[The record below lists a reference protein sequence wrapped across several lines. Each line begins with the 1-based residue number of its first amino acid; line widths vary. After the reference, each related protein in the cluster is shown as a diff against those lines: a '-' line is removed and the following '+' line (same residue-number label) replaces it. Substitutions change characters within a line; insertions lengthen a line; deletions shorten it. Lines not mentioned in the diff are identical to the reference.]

1 MQFSYFPK
9 MDFHGPQDYLI
20 ALALIVI
27 LSYFFNILSKLTR
40 IPSVLMLI
48 STGVGI
54 AYALKSFGGPAIEE
68 ASLRPI
74 LEILGTVGIIMIVL
88 EAALDLEL
96 TRDKKHLIW
105 SSLALSVAELVTTTA
120 LISSLIHYS
129 MDAPWSSSVIYAIP
143 LSILSSAIV
152 IPSVG
157 GLGHHKK
164 EFMIYQST
172 FSDILGIMIFY
183 FTIEAVEA
191 ETAFDV
197 AKTFSWSFLFSMVI
211 SVILSYLLV
220 FILQNIKSQVKLFLL
235 IAVLILLYSVGK
247 RLHLSPLLIIL
258 IFGLILNNSKL
269 FFQGRLAKW
278 LKFSIMEGLLKDFR
292 LITLESSFVIRTFF
306 FVVFGITIDL
316 PSLMSP
322 FVFIFSTIALL
333 GMYVLRDLWMNV
345 FVGRDNKP
353 ELYIAPRG
361 LITILLFFN
370 IPESHAIAKF
380 ENGILLYIIIA
391 TSIVMT
397 WSLIAYEPKGEDK
410 KKKSSSA
417 ANVD

>member
-1 MQFSYFPK
+1 
-9 MDFHGPQDYLI
+9 MDFSKPLDYLI

-27 LSYFFNILSKLTR
+27 LSYFFNILSRFTR

-48 STGVGI
+48 GTGVGI
-54 AYALKSFGGPAIEE
+54 GYGLETLISPEFNLLP
-68 ASLRPI
+68 L

-96 TRDKKHLIW
+96 TKDKRHLIW
-105 SSLALSVAELVTTTA
+105 SSLILSIFELGSTIA
-120 LISSLIHYS
+120 LISALIHYGL
-129 MDAPWSSSVIYAIP
+129 DAGWQSSVIYAIP

-157 GLGHHKK
+157 SLSHHKK

-172 FSDILGIMIFY
+172 FSDILGIMVFY
-183 FTIEAVEA
+183 FTIEAFKA
-191 ETAFDV
+191 EGPAEL
-197 AKTFSWSFLFSMVI
+197 AGTFSWSFLFSLVI

-220 FILQNIKSQVKLFLL
+220 FILQNIKTQVKLFLL
-235 IAVLILLYSVGK
+235 IAVLILIYAIGK
-247 RLHLSPLLIIL
+247 SYHLSPLLIIL

-269 FFQGRLAKW
+269 FFQGKLAKW
-278 LKFSIMEGLLKDFR
+278 LNYSVMEGLLKDFR
-292 LITLESSFVIRTFF
+292 LITLESSFIIRTFF
-306 FVVFGITIDL
+306 FVVFGMTIDL

-333 GMYVLRDLWMNV
+333 GMYALRDLWMNV
-345 FVGRDNKP
+345 FVGRNNKP

-370 IPESHAIAKF
+370 IPEEHNIAKF

-397 WSLIAYEPKGEDK
+397 WSLISYEPKSGK
-410 KKKSSSA
+410 KKEK
-417 ANVD
+417 

>member
-1 MQFSYFPK
+1 
-9 MDFHGPQDYLI
+9 MDFSTPQDYLI

-27 LSYFFNILSKLTR
+27 LSYFFNILSRVTR

-48 STGVGI
+48 GTGVGI
-54 AYALKSFGGPAIEE
+54 GYGMKSLGAGE
-68 ASLRPI
+68 LNLLPI

-96 TRDKKHLIW
+96 TRDKTHLIW
-105 SSLALSVAELVTTTA
+105 SSLALSVAELVTTIA
-120 LISSLIHYS
+120 LISSLIHFS
-129 MDAPWSSSVIYAIP
+129 MDAPWESSVIYAIP

-157 GLGHHKK
+157 SLSHHKK

-183 FTIEAVEA
+183 FALEAFHA
-191 ETAFDV
+191 ETAADV
-197 AKTFSWSFLFSMVI
+197 AVTFSWSILFSLAI
-211 SVILSYLLV
+211 SIILSYLLV
-220 FILQNIKSQVKLFLL
+220 FILQNIKTEVKLFLL
-235 IAVLILLYSVGK
+235 IALLILIYSVGK

-269 FFQGRLAKW
+269 FFRGKLSKW
-278 LKFSIMEGLLKDFR
+278 LKYSVMEGLLKDFR
-292 LITLESSFVIRTFF
+292 LITLESSFIIRTFF
-306 FVVFGITIDL
+306 FIVFGITIEL
-316 PSLMSP
+316 PSLLSP
-322 FVFIFSTIALL
+322 MVFIFSTIALL
-333 GMYVLRDLWMNV
+333 GMYALRDLWMNV
-345 FVGRDNKP
+345 FVGKDNKP

-370 IPESHAIAKF
+370 IPSEHNIENF
-380 ENGILLYIIIA
+380 DNGILLYIIIA

-397 WSLIAYEPKGEDK
+397 WSLISYEPKAGSDKEPKAKSASSED
-410 KKKSSSA
+410 A
-417 ANVD
+417 

>member
-1 MQFSYFPK
+1 
-9 MDFHGPQDYLI
+9 MDFSSSQDYLI

-27 LSYFFNILSKLTR
+27 LSYFFNILSRLTR

-48 STGVGI
+48 GTGVGI
-54 AYALKSFGGPAIEE
+54 GYGLKALNIETPG
-68 ASLRPI
+68 LMPI

-96 TRDKKHLIW
+96 TREKRHMIW
-105 SSLALSVAELVTTTA
+105 SSLILSLFELVTTAA
-120 LISSLIHYS
+120 LISALIHYS
-129 MDAPWSSSVIYAIP
+129 MDASWQSSIIYALP

-157 GLGHHKK
+157 SLSHQKR

-183 FTIEAVEA
+183 FAIEGFEA
-191 ETAFDV
+191 DGLGELAL
-197 AKTFSWSFLFSMVI
+197 TFSWSFLFSLVI
-211 SVILSYLLV
+211 SIVISYALV
-220 FILQNIKSQVKLFLL
+220 FILQNIKTQVKLFLL
-235 IAVLILLYSVGK
+235 MAVLVLIYAVGK
-247 RLHLSPLLIIL
+247 KEHLSPLLIIL

-269 FFQGRLAKW
+269 FFQGKLAKW
-278 LKFSIMEGLLKDFR
+278 LKYSVMEGLLKDFR
-292 LITLESSFVIRTFF
+292 LVTLESSFIIRTFF
-306 FVVFGITIDL
+306 FIVFGMSIDL

-333 GMYVLRDLWMNV
+333 GMYVIRDLWMNV
-345 FVGRDNKP
+345 FVGRDTKP
-353 ELYIAPRG
+353 ELYLAPRG

-370 IPESHAIAKF
+370 IPEEYEIASF

-391 TSIVMT
+391 TSLVMT
-397 WSLIAYEPKGEDK
+397 WSLISYEPKSGKVK
-410 KKKSSSA
+410 KGPVA
-417 ANVD
+417 AEEN

>member
-1 MQFSYFPK
+1 
-9 MDFHGPQDYLI
+9 MDFSTPLDYLI

-48 STGVGI
+48 GTGVGI
-54 AYALKSFGGPAIEE
+54 KFGLDSIAPDID
-68 ASLRPI
+68 LLPL

-96 TRDKKHLIW
+96 TRDKRHLIW
-105 SSLALSVAELVTTTA
+105 SSLVLSIFELASTIA
-120 LISSLIHYS
+120 LISALIHYS
-129 MDAPWSSSVIYAIP
+129 LDAEWSSSVIYAIP

-157 GLGHHKK
+157 SLSHHKK

-172 FSDILGIMIFY
+172 FSDILGIMVFY
-183 FTIEAVEA
+183 FAIEAFKADGAA
-191 ETAFDV
+191 ELV
-197 AKTFSWSFLFSMVI
+197 GTFSWSFLFSLVI
-211 SVILSYLLV
+211 SIILSYLLV
-220 FILQNIKSQVKLFLL
+220 FILQNIKTQVKLFLL
-235 IAVLILLYSVGK
+235 IAVLILIYAIGK
-247 RLHLSPLLIIL
+247 SYHLSPLLIIL

-269 FFQGRLAKW
+269 FFRGKLAKW
-278 LKFSIMEGLLKDFR
+278 LKYSVMESLLKDFR
-292 LITLESSFVIRTFF
+292 LITLESSFIIRTFF
-306 FVVFGITIDL
+306 FVVFGMTIDL

-333 GMYVLRDLWMNV
+333 GMYALRDFWMNV
-345 FVGRDNKP
+345 FVGKNNKP

-370 IPESHAIAKF
+370 IPAEHNIAKF

-391 TSIVMT
+391 SSLVMT
-397 WSLIAYEPKGEDK
+397 WSLISYEPKSGKNKEQA
-410 KKKSSSA
+410 SIEPVA
-417 ANVD
+417 EE

>member
-1 MQFSYFPK
+1 MSFSYFPV

-54 AYALKSFGGPAIEE
+54 AYALRTFGGPVVEE
-68 ASLRPI
+68 ANLRPI

-96 TRDKKHLIW
+96 TRDKRHLIW
-105 SSLALSVAELVTTTA
+105 SSLALSIAELVTTTA
-120 LISSLIHYS
+120 LISALIHYS

-157 GLGHHKK
+157 SLGHHKK

-191 ETAFDV
+191 ETAWDV

-235 IAVLILLYSVGK
+235 IAVLILLYAVGK

-278 LKFSIMEGLLKDFR
+278 LKFSIMETLLKDFR

-306 FVVFGITIDL
+306 FVVFGITIHL
-316 PSLMSP
+316 PSLLSP
-322 FVFIFSTIALL
+322 FVFIFSTVALL

-370 IPESHAIAKF
+370 IPESHAISNF

-397 WSLIAYEPKGEDK
+397 WSLIAYEPKGESK
-410 KKKSSSA
+410 KEKNPKASTE
-417 ANVD
+417 

>member
-1 MQFSYFPK
+1 
-9 MDFHGPQDYLI
+9 MDFSSSQDYLI

-27 LSYFFNILSKLTR
+27 LSYFFNILSKKTR

-48 STGVGI
+48 GTGVGI
-54 AYALKSFGGPAIEE
+54 GYAIKAVGSPEVNL
-68 ASLRPI
+68 LPI

-96 TRDKKHLIW
+96 TADKKHMIW
-105 SSLALSVAELVTTTA
+105 SSLVLSFFELVSTAA

-129 MDAPWSSSVIYAIP
+129 LDASWQSSIIYAIP

-157 GLGHHKK
+157 SLGHHKR

-183 FTIEAVEA
+183 FVIEGFEA
-191 ETAFDV
+191 EGASEL
-197 AKTFSWSFLFSMVI
+197 ALTFSWSFLFSIFI
-211 SVILSYLLV
+211 SIILSYALV
-220 FILQNIKSQVKLFLL
+220 YILQNIRTQVKLFLL
-235 IAVLILLYSVGK
+235 IAVLILLYAVGK
-247 RLHLSPLLIIL
+247 KYHLSSLLIIL

-269 FFQGRLAKW
+269 FFRGVLQKW
-278 LKFSIMEGLLKDFR
+278 LKSDVMDGLLKDFR
-292 LITLESSFVIRTFF
+292 LITLESSFIIRTFF

-316 PSLMSP
+316 PSLLSP

-370 IPESHAIAKF
+370 IPAEYNIPTF

-391 TSIVMT
+391 TSLVMT
-397 WSLIAYEPKGEDK
+397 WSLLSYEPNSGTRK
-410 KKKSSSA
+410 KLSD
-417 ANVD
+417 VQEV

>member
-1 MQFSYFPK
+1 

-27 LSYFFNILSKLTR
+27 VSYFFNILSKLTR

-54 AYALKSFGGPAIEE
+54 TYALKSFGGPAVEE

-96 TRDKKHLIW
+96 TRDKRHLIW
-105 SSLALSVAELVTTTA
+105 SSLALSVAELVTVTA
-120 LISSLIHYS
+120 LISALIHYS
-129 MDAPWSSSVIYAIP
+129 MDAPWSSSLIYAIP

-191 ETAFDV
+191 ETAWDV

-235 IAVLILLYSVGK
+235 IAVLILLYAVGK

-278 LKFSIMEGLLKDFR
+278 LKFSIMKTLLKDFR

-306 FVVFGITIDL
+306 FVVFGITIHL

-322 FVFIFSTIALL
+322 FVFIFSTVALL

-370 IPESHAIAKF
+370 IPESHAISNF

-397 WSLIAYEPKGEDK
+397 WSLIAYEPKGESK
-410 KKKSSSA
+410 KEKKSTSA
-417 ANVD
+417 TTE

>member
-1 MQFSYFPK
+1 

-54 AYALKSFGGPAIEE
+54 TYALKSFGGPAVEE

-96 TRDKKHLIW
+96 TRDKRHLIW

-120 LISSLIHYS
+120 LISALIHYS
-129 MDAPWSSSVIYAIP
+129 MDAPWSSSLIYAIP

-191 ETAFDV
+191 ETAWDV

-235 IAVLILLYSVGK
+235 IAVLILLYAVGK

-278 LKFSIMEGLLKDFR
+278 LKFSIMKTLLKDFR

-306 FVVFGITIDL
+306 FVVFGITIHL

-322 FVFIFSTIALL
+322 FVFIFSTVALL

-370 IPESHAIAKF
+370 IPESHAIGKF

-397 WSLIAYEPKGEDK
+397 WSLIAYEPKGESK
-410 KKKSSSA
+410 KEKKSTSA
-417 ANVD
+417 TTE

>member
-1 MQFSYFPK
+1 
-9 MDFHGPQDYLI
+9 MDFSTPQDYLI
-20 ALALIVI
+20 ALALIII

-48 STGVGI
+48 GTGVGI
-54 AYALKSFGGPAIEE
+54 GYGLKALNQGDFN
-68 ASLRPI
+68 LLPI

-96 TRDKKHLIW
+96 TKDKRHLIY
-105 SSLALSVAELVTTTA
+105 SSLVLSIVELASTIA
-120 LISSLIHYS
+120 LISALIHYS
-129 MDAPWSSSVIYAIP
+129 MDANWQDSIIYAIP

-157 GLGHHKK
+157 SLSHNKK

-172 FSDILGIMIFY
+172 FSDILGIMVFY
-183 FTIEAVEA
+183 FTIEAFEA
-191 ETAFDV
+191 ETAGDL
-197 AKTFSWSFLFSMVI
+197 ALTFSWSVLFSLVI
-211 SVILSYLLV
+211 SVILSYALV
-220 FILQNIKSQVKLFLL
+220 FLLQNIKTPVKLFLL
-235 IAVLILLYSVGK
+235 IAVLILLYAVGK
-247 RLHLSPLLIIL
+247 RYHLSPLLIIL

-269 FFQGRLAKW
+269 FFQGRLNKW
-278 LKFSIMEGLLKDFR
+278 LKHSVMDGLLKDFR

-322 FVFIFSTIALL
+322 FVFIFSTVALL

-345 FVGRDNKP
+345 FVGKDIKP

-370 IPESHAIAKF
+370 IPTEHKIENF

-397 WSLIAYEPKGEDK
+397 WSLISYEPKSGKVK
-410 KKKSSSA
+410 KESKVLPEEA
-417 ANVD
+417 

>member
-1 MQFSYFPK
+1 

-54 AYALKSFGGPAIEE
+54 TYALKSFGGPAVEE

-96 TRDKKHLIW
+96 TRDKRHLIW
-105 SSLALSVAELVTTTA
+105 SSLALSVAELVTVTA
-120 LISSLIHYS
+120 LISALIHYS
-129 MDAPWSSSVIYAIP
+129 MDAPWSSSLIYAIP

-191 ETAFDV
+191 ETAWDV

-235 IAVLILLYSVGK
+235 IAVLILLYAVGK

-278 LKFSIMEGLLKDFR
+278 LKFSIMKTLLKDFR

-306 FVVFGITIDL
+306 FVVFGITIHL

-322 FVFIFSTIALL
+322 FVFIFSTVALL

-370 IPESHAIAKF
+370 IPESHAIGKF

-397 WSLIAYEPKGEDK
+397 WSLIAYEPKGESK
-410 KKKSSSA
+410 KEKKSTSA
-417 ANVD
+417 TTE